1 MIIHFEPQQILTAL
15 ILSFVMLKFYFKLAD
30 RYNIIDKP
38 NQRSSHKQIT
48 LRGAGI
54 IFPMMF
60 LLNTLNFLQEI
71 NPYFLSG
78 LLLISILSFWDD
90 VKELSP
96 TTRIVVQ
103 IISIVLLLW
112 ELPMSLPFAF
122 IFGFIILGVIN
133 AYNFMDGINGIT
145 VLYSSVAAVSVLWV
159 RHTLGIGN
167 VWYDDSLFQL
177 FAAFAA
183 FAFFNLRKR
192 AKCFSGDIGAISMAF
207 ILCYGILEV
216 VINTSNPVYILLLG
230 VYGLDSVATIVFRVF
245 RREKLT
251 QAHRSHLYQYWA
263 NEKGIPHVWVSM
275 IYAAVQLCLS
285 AVVVYAEWYV
295 ALLVF
300 GLLVFGYLMYRFNS
314 EGIQNLLKRE
324 KTL

>member
-15 ILSFVMLKFYFKLAD
+15 ILSFVMVMFYFRLAD
-30 RYNIIDKP
+30 QYNIIDKP
-38 NQRSSHKQIT
+38 NQRSSHTQIT

-54 IFPMMF
+54 IFPVMF

-71 NPYFLSG
+71 NLYFLFG

-96 TTRIVVQ
+96 QIRIVFQ
-103 IISIVLLLW
+103 AISIVLLLW
-112 ELPMSLPFAF
+112 QLPLSFPFAF
-122 IFGFIILGVIN
+122 FYGFIILGVIN
-133 AYNFMDGINGIT
+133 SYNFMDGINGIT
-145 VLYSSVAAVSVLWV
+145 VLYSSVTAASVLWG
-159 RHTLGIGN
+159 RHILGIGN
-167 VWYDDSLFQL
+167 IWYDDSLFQL
-177 FAAFAA
+177 FSAFAA
-183 FAFFNLRKR
+183 FAYFNLRKR

-216 VINTSNPVYILLLG
+216 VINTSNPIYILLLG
-230 VYGLDSVATIVFRVF
+230 VYGLDSVATIVFRIC

-275 IYAAVQLCLS
+275 IYATVQLCLS

-300 GLLVFGYLMYRFNS
+300 GVLVSGYLMYRFRS
-314 EGIQNLLKRE
+314 EGAAKLL
-324 KTL
+324 TLNK

>member
-1 MIIHFEPQQILTAL
+1 MIVFEPQQILTAL

-38 NQRSSHKQIT
+38 NQRSSHTQIT

-54 IFPMMF
+54 IFPVMF

-78 LLLISILSFWDD
+78 LLLISIISFWDD

-96 TTRIVVQ
+96 TIRIVFQV
-103 IISIVLLLW
+103 ISIVLLLW
-112 ELPMSLPFAF
+112 EIPMSLPFAF
-122 IFGFIILGVIN
+122 LFGFIILGVIN

-145 VLYSSVAAVSVLWV
+145 VLYSSVAAASVLWV

-216 VINTSNPVYILLLG
+216 IINTSNPIYILLLG
-230 VYGLDSVATIVFRVF
+230 IYGLDSVATIVFRVF

-285 AVVVYAEWYV
+285 ALVVYAEWYV

-300 GLLVFGYLMYRFNS
+300 GLLVFGYLIYRFKA